1 MVVVF
6 WPLGYYWA
14 GHAHWVRGL
23 FFLFGS
29 SLRILMSDS
38 FFLTSWE
45 RKGEGQRGA
54 VFDFCSDNAEDE
66 K

>member
-1 MVVVF
+1 MVF
-6 WPLGYYWA
+6 WPLGYYWT
-14 GHAHWVRGL
+14 GNAHEARRW
-23 FFLFGS
+23 FLLLGS
-29 SLRILMSDS
+29 MLRILMSDS